1 MLDPLSASLE
11 GSDPLSQMSIASS
24 SLPTTGRKSSFKVH
38 INVNIVRNTYTIAI
52 VRCYFCKFGK
62 LKTTMNLNK
71 LSSIVYFFH
80 MKIVSRGDNYWI
92 SSTLLILL
100 SNVLCW
106 MYIKVFST
114 EELDLWY
121 CLHNVDN
128 GLISKFIFYAI
139 VLVCITVQIQSNFC
153 NMFSLQ
159 LLIFMEHCFEL
170 FCILIHF
177 TLDGPIFFIS
187 IWI

>member
-24 SLPTTGRKSSFKVH
+24 SLPNTGRKSSFK
-38 INVNIVRNTYTIAI
+38 VNIVRNTYTIAI
-52 VRCYFCKFGK
+52 VRCYFCKFGN
-62 LKTTMNLNK
+62 LKTTINLNK
-71 LSSIVYFFH
+71 LNSIHVVYIFH

-100 SNVLCW
+100 SNVLCG

-128 GLISKFIFYAI
+128 GLISRFIFYAI
-139 VLVCITVQIQSNFC
+139 VLVCITVQIQSNFF
-153 NMFSLQ
+153 NLFSLQ